1 MYLRQGE
8 QGLNNPAPDWIRRRA
23 VRLGLHRDSS
33 QGMVSLASN
42 SCLPSCIVEYS
53 SRIVWVYGVDKP
65 DGITVQC
72 LRALL
77 TVSLPGSTNLC

>member
-8 QGLNNPAPDWIRRRA
+8 QGLNNPAPDRIRRRA
-23 VRLGLHRDSS
+23 ERLDSHRDSS
-33 QGMVSLASN
+33 QGMVLGWQ
-42 SCLPSCIVEYS
+42 SCLPSCVVEYT

-65 DGITVQC
+65 DGMMVQC

-77 TVSLPGSTNLC
+77 TVPLPGSTNLC